1 MRCIYDQSIFAQK
14 CLQAVS
20 DEAKFASFKSD
31 PFYSVLYQGY
41 SYEEGWTFL
50 HTIEKEYPS
59 LIAQLDRFRTSDL
72 IGGPHTYDYGEY
84 GAFSPTTLHYVQIAG
99 MIQEK
104 MSIQQPGARLVYNSP
119 CRRVIQ
125 IGAGYGG
132 LCKILH
138 DLSLW
143 DSYAIV
149 DLPEHLDLARK
160 VLAKEG
166 IAHVQF
172 YTLDQIPN
180 REPFDLVV
188 SDLSFSEFS
197 RPLQKIFMD
206 RILSHA
212 RAGLILGH
220 VFPKHFGVEPFTL
233 VEISAYL
240 EKKKLATLEMHQT
253 KGERANYYFLWNRP
267 LS

>member
-1 MRCIYDQSIFAQK
+1 MKRDGRLFCILLKRST
-14 CLQAVS
+14 L
-20 DEAKFASFKSD
+20 
-31 PFYSVLYQGY
+31 PF
-41 SYEEGWTFL
+41 
-50 HTIEKEYPS
+50 
-59 LIAQLDRFRTSDL
+59 IAQLDRFRTSDL

-149 DLPEHLDLARK
+149 DLPEHLELARK

-166 IAHVQF
+166 IAHVSV
-172 YTLDQIPN
+172 L
-180 REPFDLVV
+180 
-188 SDLSFSEFS
+188 
-197 RPLQKIFMD
+197 
-206 RILSHA
+206 HA
-212 RAGLILGH
+212 RSDSKPRAIRSGCERFEFFRIFSSAAKDLHGPHFIACARRIILGH

-233 VEISAYL
+233 DEMKRL
-240 EKKKLATLEMHQT
+240 FGKKETCSIRDASNQGR
-253 KGERANYYFLWNRP
+253 KGQLLFFME
-267 LS
+267 